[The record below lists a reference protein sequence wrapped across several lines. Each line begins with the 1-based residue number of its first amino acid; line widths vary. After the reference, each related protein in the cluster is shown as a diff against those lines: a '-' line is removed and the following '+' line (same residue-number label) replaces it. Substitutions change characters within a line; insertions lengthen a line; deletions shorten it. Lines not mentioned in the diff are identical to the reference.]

1 MEVVK
6 KATTAKATKA
16 TKVAAAKVAAAKV
29 AAAKKEVNEPKQEN
43 QEPQPQRQATHV
55 LYPMDLVHALLVHFT
70 QTPHNM
76 GEVEG
81 IVQGLRKGEQ
91 IAR

>member
-1 MEVVK
+1 MDVVK
-6 KATTAKATKA
+6 KATTAKAAK
-16 TKVAAAKVAAAKV
+16 AAKVAAAKV
-29 AAAKKEVNEPKQEN
+29 AAAAKEEVNEPKQEAAAP
-43 QEPQPQRQATHV
+43 QEQKQATHV
-55 LYPMDLVHALLVHFT
+55 LYPMDLVQALLVHFT

-81 IVQGLRKGEQ
+81 IVNGLRKGEQ

>member
-1 MEVVK
+1 MDVVK
-6 KATTAKATKA
+6 KATTAKA
-16 TKVAAAKVAAAKV
+16 AKAAKV
-29 AAAKKEVNEPKQEN
+29 AAAKKEVNEPKQEAAAP
-43 QEPQPQRQATHV
+43 QEQKQATHV
-55 LYPMDLVHALLVHFT
+55 LYPMDLVQALLVHFT

-81 IVQGLRKGEQ
+81 IVNGLRKGEQ

>member
-6 KATTAKATKA
+6 KATTAKATK
-16 TKVAAAKVAAAKV
+16 AAKVAAAKV

-55 LYPMDLVHALLVHFT
+55 LYPMDLVQALLVHFT

-81 IVQGLRKGEQ
+81 IVHGLRKGEQ